1 MKPQFERTALI
12 LGNDSIQKLQQ
23 SHVII
28 FGLGGVGGYVCE
40 ALVRAGVGEISLVDD
55 DDVNESNIN
64 RQIIALHSTIGKA
77 KVDVAAERALDINPE
92 IKIHRHKCFY
102 LPENSS
108 DFDFSK
114 YDYIVDCIDTVTAK
128 ISMIENAARAGKA
141 DKIITCL
148 GTGNKI
154 NPMGFK
160 VAAVEKT
167 KVCPLARVMRQELK
181 KRNIKGIKCV
191 YSEELPFN
199 VVASSENGRH
209 APGSV
214 SFVPGAAGL
223 LIAAEVIKDLTK

>member
-64 RQIIALHSTIGKA
+64 RQIIALHSTMGKA
-77 KVDVAAERALDINPE
+77 KVDVAAERAMDINPE

-114 YDYIVDCIDTVTAK
+114 YDYVVDAVDTVTAK
-128 ISMIENAARAGKA
+128 IEIIMRSKA
-141 DKIITCL
+141 KNVPVIMVT
-148 GTGNKI
+148 
-154 NPMGFK
+154 
-160 VAAVEKT
+160 AKT
-167 KVCPLARVMRQELK
+167 TELDLV
-181 KRNIKGIKCV
+181 KGI
-191 YSEELPFN
+191 ED
-199 VVASSENGRH
+199 
-209 APGSV
+209 
-214 SFVPGAAGL
+214 GADDY
-223 LIAAEVIKDLTK
+223 ITKPYNPTIS